1 MSESTHGEKE
11 FVPVARLDEI
21 PPGETLR
28 VEIGAAVICLAN
40 VEGHIFAVDDECPH
54 LGAAL
59 SEGELTGCALT
70 CPVHLS
76 RFDVR
81 DGHVLRGPACEEV
94 LTHPVRV
101 EGEQIYVAP
110 EPDAVL

>member
-11 FVPVARLDEI
+11 LVPVARLDEI
-21 PPGETLR
+21 APGETLR
-28 VEIGAAVICLAN
+28 VEIGAAVVCLAN
-40 VEGHIFAVDDECPH
+40 VEGHIYAVDDDCPH

-70 CPVHLS
+70 CPVHQS
-76 RFDVR
+76 QFDVR
-81 DGHVLRGPACEEV
+81 DGHVLRGPAPEDV
-94 LTHPVRV
+94 PTHAVRV
-101 EGEQIYVAP
+101 EGEQIFVAP